1 MTIKEHEFR
10 KIDLNLLIAFT
21 VLFREQSVS
30 LAADKLHLGQPAVSG
45 ALARLR
51 EMFDD
56 PLFIRS
62 GHRMQPTARACEL
75 HRELMPLLEQL
86 QSTLF
91 QPAEFSP
98 SATTSSV
105 TLGMSDW
112 LEMWLMPTLLPA
124 LKQRAP
130 GLHLHVVT
138 STPMTDMQQLE
149 GGELDMAIS
158 IAQHSARWL
167 ERKHL
172 TQMPYQV
179 LWHPQQITVASPLSL
194 EDYVTSSHIQLS
206 HWDVTSNALD
216 RTLDKQG
223 MRRPIDYT
231 TTHFASLPSLLQQMP
246 LMATLPAGLARQW
259 QNRFALHC
267 SPLPLALAPLD
278 VSLLWHQRHN
288 SDTTLMW
295 LAETI
300 EQQLAALV
308 EKDAITPQ

>member
-1 MTIKEHEFR
+1 MTIKEHDFR

-51 EMFDD
+51 EMFND

-86 QSTLF
+86 QSALF
-91 QPAEFSP
+91 QSNEFSP
-98 SATTSSV
+98 SAAATSV

-124 LKQRAP
+124 LKQAAP

-138 STPMTDMQQLE
+138 STPLTDMQQLE
-149 GGELDMAIS
+149 GGELDMAVS
-158 IAQHSARWL
+158 VTQHSARWL

-172 TQMPYQV
+172 THMPYQV
-179 LWHPQQITVASPLSL
+179 LWNPQRVNIPEPLTL
-194 EDYVTSSHIQLS
+194 EDYVAWPHIQLS
-206 HWDVTSNALD
+206 NREATSSLLD
-216 RTLDKQG
+216 RALDKQG
-223 MRRPIDYT
+223 LTRQIDYT
-231 TTHFASLPSLLQQMP
+231 TAHFASLPALLQQMP
-246 LMATLPAGLARQW
+246 MMATIPAGLAMQW
-259 QNRFALHC
+259 QQSFALQS
-267 SPLPLALAPLD
+267 SPLPLDIPANEVA
-278 VSLLWHQRHN
+278 LLWHQRHN

-300 EQQLAALV
+300 QQLISEAN
-308 EKDAITPQ
+308 TPF

>member
-1 MTIKEHEFR
+1 MTIKEHDFR

-86 QSTLF
+86 QSALF
-91 QPAEFSP
+91 QPGEFSP
-98 SATTSSV
+98 SATTTSI

-124 LKQRAP
+124 LKQTAP
-130 GLHLHVVT
+130 GLHIHVVT
-138 STPMTDMQQLE
+138 STPLTDMQQLE
-149 GGELDMAIS
+149 GGELDMS
-158 IAQHSARWL
+158 LSVTQHSARWL
-167 ERKHL
+167 EKKHL
-172 TQMPYQV
+172 INMPYKV
-179 LWHPQQITVASPLSL
+179 LWNPQHINATAPLTL
-194 EDYVTSSHIQLS
+194 EDYVAWPHIQLS
-206 HWDVTSNALD
+206 NRAATSSLLD

-223 MRRPIDYT
+223 MTRHIDYT
-231 TTHFASLPSLLQQMP
+231 TAHFASLPSLVQQMP
-246 LMATLPAGLARQW
+246 VMATIPAALATQW
-259 QNRFALHC
+259 QQNFALQS
-267 SPLPLALAPLD
+267 SPLPLEIPLLE
-278 VSLLWHQRHN
+278 VALLWHQRHN

-300 EQQLAALV
+300 QQLISEV
-308 EKDAITPQ
+308 ENNVIAPQ

>member
-1 MTIKEHEFR
+1 MTIKEHDFR

-62 GHRMQPTARACEL
+62 GHRMQPTTRACEL

-91 QPAEFSP
+91 QPSEFTP
-98 SATTSSV
+98 AAATTSI

-124 LKQRAP
+124 LKQSAP
-130 GLHLHVVT
+130 GLHIHVVT
-138 STPMTDMQQLE
+138 STPLTDMQQLE
-149 GGELDMAIS
+149 GGELDMALS
-158 IAQHSARWL
+158 ITPHTARWL
-167 ERKHL
+167 EKRSL
-172 TQMPYQV
+172 IEMEYQV
-179 LWHPQQITVASPLSL
+179 LWDPQHINVTAPLTL
-194 EDYVTSSHIQLS
+194 EDYIAWPHIQLS
-206 HWDVTSNALD
+206 NREATSSLLD
-216 RTLDKQG
+216 RALHKQG
-223 MRRPIDYT
+223 MTRHIDYT
-231 TTHFASLPSLLQQMP
+231 TAHFASLPGLVQQMP
-246 LMATLPAGLARQW
+246 MMATLPAALATRW
-259 QNRFALHC
+259 KQNFALQS
-267 SPLPLALAPLD
+267 SPLPLDVPALEVA
-278 VSLLWHQRHN
+278 LLWHQRHN

-300 EQQLAALV
+300 QQLVAKA
-308 EKDAITPQ
+308 ETPL

>member
-1 MTIKEHEFR
+1 MTIKEHDFR

-91 QPAEFSP
+91 QSSEFSP
-98 SATTSSV
+98 SATTTSI

-124 LKQRAP
+124 LKQAAP
-130 GLHLHVVT
+130 GLHIQVVT
-138 STPMTDMQQLE
+138 STPLTDMQQLE
-149 GGELDMAIS
+149 GGELDMAVS
-158 IAQHSARWL
+158 VAQHTARWL
-167 ERKHL
+167 ERKPL
-172 TQMPYQV
+172 TEMPYHV
-179 LWHPQQITVASPLSL
+179 LWNPQLMDIATPLTL
-194 EDYVTSSHIQLS
+194 ADYVAKPHIQLS
-206 HWDVTSNALD
+206 NREATSSLLD
-216 RTLDKQG
+216 RALEKQG
-223 MRRPIDYT
+223 LARHIDYT
-231 TTHFASLPSLLQQMP
+231 TAHFASLPSLLQQMP
-246 LMATLPAGLARQW
+246 VMATIPAVLANQW
-259 QNRFALHC
+259 QQRFTLKS
-267 SPLPLALAPLD
+267 SPLPLSVPALEVA
-278 VSLLWHQRHN
+278 LLWHQRHN

-300 EQQLAALV
+300 QQQIAEMGASV
-308 EKDAITPQ
+308 RAYQ

>member
-1 MTIKEHEFR
+1 MTIKEHDFR

-62 GHRMQPTARACEL
+62 GHRMQPTARASEL

-91 QPAEFSP
+91 QSSEFSP
-98 SATTSSV
+98 GAATTSV

-112 LEMWLMPTLLPA
+112 LEMWLMPKLLPA
-124 LKQRAP
+124 LKQTAP
-130 GLHLHVVT
+130 GLHIHVAT
-138 STPMTDMQQLE
+138 STPLTDMQQLE
-149 GGELDMAIS
+149 GGELDMS
-158 IAQHSARWL
+158 LSVTQYSARWL
-167 ERKHL
+167 EKKPL
-172 TQMPYQV
+172 TTMPYQV
-179 LWHPQQITVASPLSL
+179 LWNPQHINVTAPLTL
-194 EDYVTSSHIQLS
+194 EDYVAWPHIQLS
-206 HWDVTSNALD
+206 NGDATSSLLDRALD
-216 RTLDKQG
+216 KHG
-223 MRRPIDYT
+223 MARHIDYT
-231 TTHFASLPSLLQQMP
+231 TAHFASLPGLVQQMP
-246 LMATLPAGLARQW
+246 LMATLPSALASQW
-259 QNRFALHC
+259 QQRYALQS
-267 SPLPLALAPLD
+267 SPLPLEIPPLE
-278 VSLLWHQRHN
+278 VTLLWHQRHN

-300 EQQLAALV
+300 QQLV
-308 EKDAITPQ
+308 SD